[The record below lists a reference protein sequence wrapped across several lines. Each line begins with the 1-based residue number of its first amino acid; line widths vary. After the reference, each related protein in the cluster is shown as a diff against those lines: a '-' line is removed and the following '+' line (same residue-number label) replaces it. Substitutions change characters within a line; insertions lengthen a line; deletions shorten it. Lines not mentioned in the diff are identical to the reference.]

1 MADGQTVAAIP
12 VEYGASFAAAD
23 VPAIPEKAGCTAVW
37 PDFQGENITF
47 DQTITAVY
55 TPYSTVIASAD
66 QREDGRA
73 ILLSEGSF
81 GDGTLTLT
89 ACEDTPAPGTAE
101 SWQFTL
107 PDDASGN
114 VQLHYLPTDPDTD
127 LYLRGADG
135 TWRKAETTTDGSYL
149 VCTLQSGDDA
159 LAAVPQHEI
168 PLPLLAGVC
177 AALVILLAA
186 GLLAR
191 KRRHKA
197 KTTS

>member
-1 MADGQTVAAIP
+1 M
-12 VEYGASFAAAD
+12 S
-23 VPAIPEKAGCTAVW
+23 
-37 PDFQGENITF
+37 
-47 DQTITAVY
+47 
-55 TPYSTVIASAD
+55 
-66 QREDGRA
+66 
-73 ILLSEGSF
+73 
-81 GDGTLTLT
+81 
-89 ACEDTPAPGTAE
+89 CEDTPIPGTAE

-114 VQLHYLPTDPDTD
+114 VQLHYLPTDPDSD

-159 LAAVPQHEI
+159 LAAVPQHKI
-168 PLPLLAGVC
+168 PLPLLAGAC